1 MNWENDP
8 ELIFRTLVNPNDI
21 HVQEDAPQR
30 LISTEEEGA
39 QIVVNVQEQ
48 EHPISN
54 AAEESQDVVII
65 QQGRSTEEDQT
76 AQELEAFKQ
85 GLIKLTPFF
94 EDQHWVE
101 RTNAGSN

>member
-21 HVQEDAPQR
+21 HVQEDAPHH
-30 LISTEEEGA
+30 LIGTGEEGA

-54 AAEESQDVVII
+54 AAEESQDVVNI

-76 AQELEAFKQ
+76 APFKQ